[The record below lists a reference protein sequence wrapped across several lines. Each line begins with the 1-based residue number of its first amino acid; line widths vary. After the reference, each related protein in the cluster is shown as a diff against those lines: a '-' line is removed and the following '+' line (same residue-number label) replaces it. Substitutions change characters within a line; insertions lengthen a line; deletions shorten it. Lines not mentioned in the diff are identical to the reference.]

1 MDLTYLN
8 NKECKLDEVLLIIE
22 NITNHKYF
30 DYSIRLISSLLC
42 SLFLGIE
49 RKQHQEIVGIR
60 TLMLISISSCLLSI
74 LSLEM
79 AKMQLT
85 SDCTRIA
92 AGVVTGIG
100 FIGAGAIIKQGIN
113 IKGLTTASI
122 VFCASAMGLCC
133 GSKLYFPSFAVLVLG
148 LFILSFFH
156 KIEQKFFPLTKIKHI
171 KIIINSLEVN
181 SSTINEIILNNG
193 IIIKDTHVEKDIKK
207 EKTKITYSVKCSES
221 TDTIKLSNMFTKLN
235 QINKIIIYE

>member
-1 MDLTYLN
+1 M
-8 NKECKLDEVLLIIE
+8 EEVLIIFR
-22 NITNHKYF
+22 NITSHNYF
-30 DYSIRLISSLLC
+30 DYALRLVASLLC

-49 RKQHQEIVGIR
+49 RKQHQEIIGIR

-79 AKMQLT
+79 AKFQLT

-100 FIGAGAIIKQGIN
+100 FIGAGAILKQGIN
-113 IKGLTTASI
+113 IKGLTTAAI

-133 GSKLYFPSFAVLVLG
+133 GSKLYFPAFAVLFLC
-148 LFILSFFH
+148 LFILAFFH

-171 KIIINSLEVN
+171 KIVIDSLEVN

-193 IIIKDTHVEKDIKK
+193 IIIKETHVEKDIKK
-207 EKTKITYSVKCSES
+207 EKTKITFSVKCSES
-221 TDTIKLSNMFTKLN
+221 IDTIKLSNMFTKLN
-235 QINKIIIYE
+235 QISKVMIYE